1 MSKNLNKSVGNKN
14 GVKKSSKVKKNV
26 GSKKD
31 VLSKVDS
38 KNFVSLEEAESF
50 YHVSLLAQAT
60 CVVGVLFLTIL
71 AIFEHSFTV
80 PIEVLIGITLLIMAF
95 NNFKD
100 FKRKGLTLI
109 YVVFGF
115 ICLLVGVLGYFG
127 VNV

>member
-1 MSKNLNKSVGNKN
+1 MSKNADNKN
-14 GVKKSSKVKKNV
+14 DSKKNNKVKKNV
-26 GSKKD
+26 GSSKRVKS
-31 VLSKVDS
+31 SKVDS
-38 KNFVSLEEAESF
+38 KSFVSLEEAESF

-95 NNFKD
+95 NNFKV

>member
-1 MSKNLNKSVGNKN
+1 MSKNADNKN
-14 GVKKSSKVKKNV
+14 GSKKNNKVKKNV
-26 GSKKD
+26 GSSKRVKS
-31 VLSKVDS
+31 SKVDS
-38 KNFVSLEEAESF
+38 KSFVSLEEAESF

-95 NNFKD
+95 NNFKV